1 MLTRKQAEDL
11 AMELA
16 IQSADWL
23 NVDPLDWKESLEGL
37 LTTRESILNILE
49 NQLHQIQE

>member
-16 IQSADWL
+16 IQSADWP
-23 NVDPLDWKESLEGL
+23 NVDPLNWKESLEGL
-37 LTTRESILNILE
+37 LVAREKILNILE
-49 NQLHQIQE
+49 NQLHQVQE